1 MHCLDIG
8 CGIGGV
14 ILDIAD
20 FGAKLTGVT
29 IAPNEAEIGE
39 KIIILEFFEKIVKLK
54 LKYLENYESYRKVVN

>member
-1 MHCLDIG
+1 M
-8 CGIGGV
+8 
-14 ILDIAD
+14 LDIAD